1 MVELLTTVYV
11 VPLIVA
17 EAPADS
23 PSHLHVLFAKYI
35 RGAMTLT
42 LVGSLVVFPSESS
55 PSSDISIIDPPQT
68 GYAVTYSK
76 FLRLDYIL
84 ELLNFIVILNLELL

>member
-17 EAPADS
+17 VAPDGR

-42 LVGSLVVFPSESS
+42 WVISFVVFPSESS
-55 PSSDISIIDPPQT
+55 PSSDTSVIDPPQT
-68 GYAVTYSK
+68 GYAVTYSE
-76 FLRLDYIL
+76 FLRVPLTVSAMV
-84 ELLNFIVILNLELL
+84 IVWV